1 MFFLHNIRC
10 SIRAYRVLSLNNNVG
25 FFGFNQNKLKYVF
38 NYNNKVCYGLFF
50 TIKVFVQFKA
60 YYYLIFLLSF
70 FNEKCLHDTHNI
82 YYAYLYVCIYDIY
95 TYFIWEIKLKLLFIK
110 ARKFALYLRTPFSV

>member
-1 MFFLHNIRC
+1 M
-10 SIRAYRVLSLNNNVG
+10 VLTKINLNMYLIIITKFVM
-25 FFGFNQNKLKYVF
+25 
-38 NYNNKVCYGLFF
+38 VCFF

-82 YYAYLYVCIYDIY
+82 YIMYIYMYVYMTFTHILY
-95 TYFIWEIKLKLLFIK
+95 EN
-110 ARKFALYLRTPFSV
+110 